1 MNQPQESPGSSFL
14 QSVQTL
20 SKLHPNKN
28 SAVQKH
34 KENTG
39 AEGKV
44 FSESHALGK
53 DIFPRTRFSHRNYGM
68 TFPGLCW
75 AGIQTPKKWNFSALV
90 LNQKCWNA
98 FGSSPPEA
106 GLNPEGFGKVLSG
119 KILSRIPRLMNQRE
133 NWNPGEVR
141 RKFSKQPG
149 IFCSGNLDAAAVE
162 WIHPVLSSFPS
173 PRSRIFLLTPGH
185 PGAHGRIIPCL
196 HAGIWQ
202 GQQPGRNYLWKS
214 AENIRTSLSQLPNPE
229 AAELQ
234 GLSLGSD
241 SLARSQPED
250 PSWVFQPLLAPPP
263 DS

>member
-1 MNQPQESPGSSFL
+1 
-14 QSVQTL
+14 
-20 SKLHPNKN
+20 
-28 SAVQKH
+28 
-34 KENTG
+34 
-39 AEGKV
+39 
-44 FSESHALGK
+44 
-53 DIFPRTRFSHRNYGM
+53 M

-90 LNQKCWNA
+90 LNQKCWDA

-185 PGAHGRIIPCL
+185 PGARGRIIPCL

-241 SLARSQPED
+241 SLARSRPED